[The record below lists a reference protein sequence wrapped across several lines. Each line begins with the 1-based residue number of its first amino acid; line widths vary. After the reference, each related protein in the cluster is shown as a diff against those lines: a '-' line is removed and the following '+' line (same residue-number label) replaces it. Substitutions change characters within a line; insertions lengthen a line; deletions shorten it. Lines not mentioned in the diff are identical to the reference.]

1 MASIYPLQFNGLKFF
16 VNPRNMKI
24 TKQVAFGTLPTQGGT
39 QYQIWYNSPEVLVLS
54 GACAGQT
61 AYQELLFLKQQYEK
75 NDKLTTLFY
84 KTQLYQGFI
93 TLLDVENSTT
103 HLNEYTYTINFQL
116 LFGQQFAVE
125 DFSISTT
132 NNGVV
137 ESAIGNLQNILNIPL
152 NQASAKIQNLLQ
164 KF

>member
-1 MASIYPLQFNGLKFF
+1 MASIYPLTLNGLKFF

-24 TKQVAFGTLPTQGGT
+24 TKQISYGTLPTQGGV
-39 QYQIWYNSPEVLVLS
+39 QYQIWYNAPEMLVLS

-75 NDKLTTLFY
+75 NDKTSTLFY
-84 KTQLYQGFI
+84 KTRVYQGFI
-93 TLLDVENSTT
+93 TLLDIESSTS
-103 HLNEYTYTINFQL
+103 HLNEFTYTINFQL
-116 LFGQQFAVE
+116 LFGQEFAVE

-132 NNGVV
+132 NNGLI
-137 ESAIGNLQNILNIPL
+137 EGAIGRLQTILNIPL
-152 NQASAKIQNLLQ
+152 NKASASITNLLQ